1 MEENYNW
8 ELIIKIAAPIAA
20 IEAYIFYTG
29 ISGGWKWISMAAA
42 LLITG
47 GIVYIKDKKKSNI
60 FTAIGIVFLA
70 ALVVKLLRE
79 FGIL

>member
-1 MEENYNW
+1 MEESYNW
-8 ELIIKIAAPIAA
+8 ELIMKIAAPIAA

-29 ISGGWKWISMAAA
+29 ISSGWKWVSMVAA

-47 GIVYIKDKKKSNI
+47 GIVYMKDKKKNNI
-60 FTAIGIVFLA
+60 FTAAGIVFLA

-79 FGIL
+79 SGIL